1 MKKTLGILIIFLLW
15 SNISQTNELDLSRKL
30 ELNKEIIF
38 DGPTGEKNKLIYES
52 KGVIFCISPW
62 NFPIAIFVGQ
72 IVAALLCG
80 NTVIAKPAE
89 QTSIISYKIIKLLFD
104 AGLPVNALQLILGEG
119 SKIGEKI
126 FSIDAISDL
135 YYTLRSFVDLL
146 KQLILFYVYF
156 QQETFSEEEEEEG
169 DSLFFRILK
178 TDFSCLAKIILSP
191 ILMIPAFSVAIFL
204 IVLPRNSS

>member
-1 MKKTLGILIIFLLW
+1 MKICVNEAGKTIND
-15 SNISQTNELDLSRKL
+15 SYNDLREAIDFCYYYSSEAKKI
-30 ELNKEIIF
+30 LNKEIIF

-126 FSIDAISDL
+126 LQNDCIKG
-135 YYTLRSFVDLL
+135 VLL
-146 KQLILFYVYF
+146 SLIH
-156 QQETFSEEEEEEG
+156 
-169 DSLFFRILK
+169 I
-178 TDFSCLAKIILSP
+178 
-191 ILMIPAFSVAIFL
+191 
-204 IVLPRNSS
+204 